1 MYEEHLKSCEYCQK
15 TDRASKLAKLG
26 YMIKGTKAAS
36 SPSSSV
42 TTTKSYLS
50 SNINGQLKKAKL
62 RELGKTI
69 KGFVG

>member
-1 MYEEHLKSCEYCQK
+1 MYEHLKSCEYCQK
-15 TDRASKLAKLG
+15 TDRASKLAELG

-36 SPSSSV
+36 TSSV